1 MHSNLIMNVISKEP
15 LRQKL
20 QLDYEAF
27 KQSGGEPTILKPGES
42 AEYKPMSDEELADI
56 RKQIETRRQKKREQ
70 EKINKKK
77 RRKIECGPNLID
89 QEFGSLTV
97 KRRDVDSSGRKA
109 WVCVCECGEETRP
122 IITSHLTGKKR
133 THCGCKG
140 GFSIAVSKH
149 KYGRE

>member
-1 MHSNLIMNVISKEP
+1 MHSNLITNVMSKEP

-20 QLDYEAF
+20 QSDYDAF
-27 KQSGGEPTILKPGES
+27 IQSGRQPTILKCGES
-42 AEYKPMSDEELADI
+42 AEYKLMSDEEHAEI
-56 RKQIETRRQKKREQ
+56 QRQIEAKREKKREQ
-70 EKINKKK
+70 EKAYKKK
-77 RRKIECGPNLID
+77 RRKDECGPNLVD
-89 QEFGSLTV
+89 QKFDALTV

-133 THCGCKG
+133 QHCGCRG